1 MFVESKFTAPW
12 WLKNCHLQTIL
23 AKYLRTE
30 KLVSTST
37 QYIETSDNDFLE
49 LAWTELPQSNQVK
62 PIVVL
67 LHGLEGSI
75 DSHYVQGMLNAIKSR
90 GWIGVLLHFRGCGTK
105 PNRTA
110 TSYHSGFTKDIAYF
124 SQYLNTHFPKHNK
137 ALVGFSLGGN
147 VTAKYLAESDDHHF
161 KAASVICAP
170 IHLESASKRINQ
182 GFSKVYQ
189 RYLVD
194 MLKQSAQQKVE
205 QFKLSH
211 FDLHEISK
219 ANSIWQ
225 FDELYTA
232 PSNGFKDAQD
242 YYEQSSS
249 AALLSKIDI
258 PCLFIHAKDDP
269 FLCDKHL
276 ASLSL
281 DTNNVTFELSKR
293 GGHVGFVTGNNPFK
307 PKFWLEQ
314 RVPNFLS
321 DIL

>member
-30 KLVSTST
+30 KLVRTST

-49 LAWTELPQSNQVK
+49 LAWTEIPQSNTPK

-75 DSHYVQGMLNAIKSR
+75 DSHYVQGMLQAIKSK
-90 GWIGVLLHFRGCGTK
+90 GWIGVLLHFRGCGAK
-105 PNRTA
+105 PNRTT
-110 TSYHSGFTKDIAYF
+110 TSYHSGFTKDISYF
-124 SQYLNTHFPKHNK
+124 SKYLDRQFPMHNK

-147 VTAKYLAESDDHHF
+147 VTAKFLAENEEHNF
-161 KAASVICAP
+161 KAATVICAP

-182 GFSKVYQ
+182 GLSKIYQ
-189 RYLVD
+189 RYLIE
-194 MLKQSAQQKVE
+194 MLKQSAQEKIE
-205 QFKLSH
+205 QFNLDK
-211 FDLHEISK
+211 FDLDEISK
-219 ANSIWQ
+219 ADSIWQ

-232 PSNGFKDAQD
+232 PSNGFKNAKD
-242 YYEQSSS
+242 YYNQSSS
-249 AALLSKIDI
+249 ADLLSRIDI

-269 FLCDKHL
+269 FLCNKHL
-276 ASLSL
+276 SSLTLTS
-281 DTNNVTFELSKR
+281 NNITFELSKR

-307 PKFWLEQ
+307 PEFWLEQ

-321 DIL
+321 NIL